1 MRYTPKKSAEAA
13 EAADEGRR
21 SEAGDTLVEVLLAIV
36 ILAIAGVALLAG
48 FATAISASGQH
59 HSWPLSTHRR
69 EPPPT
74 PPSLRS
80 NLRLT
85 PASLGRALRR
95 TLPNWTLPGNFF
107 VSAYTYQYW
116 NGTAWVAGASYT
128 GNGST
133 WTVAS
138 GGSPNTANCTAYD
151 DGPQLWTMT
160 ITNGGKYSATTST
173 VIYDPTVATPSDGAN
188 TTPTQLVFLQPTSTN
203 PGTGTVGGSLS
214 PEPIVAIENS
224 ANEIVYNDAVLGITV
239 HRSVSGQQAR
249 HSLEQLLERRKR
261 RRLLLLRLQP
271 EQHRHLLP
279 PGD

>member
-1 MRYTPKKSAEAA
+1 M
-13 EAADEGRR
+13 
-21 SEAGDTLVEVLLAIV
+21 
-36 ILAIAGVALLAG
+36 LAG

-59 HSWPLSTHRR
+59 RQLATLNTSARAATDAAIAQVQSAPNASVFGTCPSTY
-69 EPPPT
+69 
-74 PPSLRS
+74 S
-80 NLRLT
+80 
-85 PASLGRALRR
+85 
-95 TLPNWTLPGNFF
+95 PNWTLPGNFF

-116 NGTAWVAGASYT
+116 NGTAWVADAAYT

-214 PEPIVAIENS
+214 PEPIVAIEN
-224 ANEIVYNDAVLGITV
+224 T
-239 HRSVSGQQAR
+239 R
-249 HSLEQLLERRKR
+249 ERN
-261 RRLLLLRLQP
+261 RL
-271 EQHRHLLP
+271 
-279 PGD
+279 